1 VAVVLNANARRV
13 DTETL
18 RWVQTVV
25 PPEDLFLSR
34 SIADGAGIADELIV
48 RRYDVVLWGGGD
60 GTFVAGVQALY
71 QAAAVRGSA
80 RIPQVGVLRLGT
92 GNAMAEA
99 LGAGPSTA
107 DGLAEDLRRARSQ
120 VPRREVRM
128 LEVEGKPTVFCGFG
142 IDAQI
147 LDDFGATVGM
157 LRRAKLDQT
166 VKSAGLRYF
175 LSVASRSLPRFMLSQ
190 RAEIV
195 AVNRGSDAVRVDA
208 QGNMIGKPIPAGR
221 VLWRGQATMAS
232 AASIPYYGLSMR
244 MFPHADGTVGRFQ
257 LRMSDMGTAEALANL
272 QKIWKGE
279 CDSPRL
285 FDFLVDRI
293 ELIVSRPAPFQSGG
307 DLIGS
312 RQAVTIGM
320 WDRPVAVV

>member
-1 VAVVLNANARRV
+1 V
-13 DTETL
+13 DTETV
-18 RWVQTVV
+18 RWAQKVV
-25 PPEDLFLSR
+25 PADDLFLSR
-34 SIADGAGIADELIV
+34 SLADGTRIADEIV
-48 RRYDVVLWGGGD
+48 ARRYDVVLWGGGD

-71 QAAAVRGSA
+71 DAAARRGA
-80 RIPQVGVLRLGT
+80 RRIPQVGVLRLGT

-99 LGAGPSTA
+99 LGAGPATA
-107 DGLAEDLRRARSQ
+107 DGLADDLRRARAAEA
-120 VPRREVRM
+120 RRTVRM
-128 LEVEGKPTVFCGFG
+128 LQVEGKPTVFCGFG

-157 LRRAKLDQT
+157 LRRARLDQT

-195 AVNRGSDAVRVDA
+195 AVNRGADAVRVDA
-208 QGNMIGKPIPAGR
+208 GGNVIGKPIPAGR

-244 MFPHADGTVGRFQ
+244 MFPHADGTDGRFQ
-257 LRMSDMGTAEALANL
+257 LRLSDMGTAEALANL
-272 QKIWKGE
+272 PKIWKGH

-285 FDFLVDRI
+285 YDFLVERV
-293 ELIVSRPAPFQSGG
+293 ELMVSRPAPFQSGG
-307 DLIGS
+307 DLLGQ
-312 RQAVTIGM
+312 RQAVTIGL
-320 WDRPVAVV
+320 WDRPLVVV